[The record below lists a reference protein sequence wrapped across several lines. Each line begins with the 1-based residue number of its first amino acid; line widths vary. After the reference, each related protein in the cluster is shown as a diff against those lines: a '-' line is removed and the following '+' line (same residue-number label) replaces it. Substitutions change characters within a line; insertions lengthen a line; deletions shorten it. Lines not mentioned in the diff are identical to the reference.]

1 MAIRLVIWP
10 IHYRTTSF
18 FFYIWFFV
26 PTFSLKIAKIWPEDT
41 DMGEK
46 NIFSLEKYCCR
57 RKGIADYII
66 YTSQD
71 VLYLQVNCT
80 LFVVRNLG

>member
-1 MAIRLVIWP
+1 MDHPVSHLAYPLPDNV
-10 IHYRTTSF
+10 F
-18 FFYIWFFV
+18 FFYIWLLA
-26 PTFSLKIAKIWPEDT
+26 PTFSFKIAKIRPGDT

-46 NIFSLEKYCCR
+46 KIFLWEKYCCR
-57 RKGIADYII
+57 RRGIADYII